1 MLSTVLVVAAAVSV
15 QAVKLTPNAKQS
27 LFDTAFSTDHPPPN
41 MDGDSMDV
49 MPAGF
54 VYENF
59 YSGKDCN
66 GPIVAV
72 TGHPTDLCLLTYQD
86 INTGT
91 PTGSVRYSC
100 NSGASFAP
108 HIYLRCLG

>member
-1 MLSTVLVVAAAVSV
+1 MLFTVLVVAAAVSV
-15 QAVKLTPNAKQS
+15 QAIKLSPNAKAS
-27 LFDTAFSTDHPPPN
+27 LFDVAFASPPPPN
-41 MDGDSMDV
+41 MDTNPV
-49 MPAGF
+49 NPAGF

-86 INTGT
+86 IDNGT
-91 PTGSVRYSC
+91 PTGSVRYTCNAGRSC
-100 NSGASFAP
+100 KIFP
-108 HIYLRCLG
+108 L

>member
-1 MLSTVLVVAAAVSV
+1 MLSTVLVVAAAVSAH
-15 QAVKLTPNAKQS
+15 AVKLTPTAKPS
-27 LFDTAFSTDHPPPN
+27 LFDTAFSADHPPPN
-41 MDGDSMDV
+41 MDTMDV
-49 MPAGF
+49 IPAGF

-86 INTGT
+86 IDNGT

-100 NSGASFAP
+100 NAGASFCCLF
-108 HIYLRCLG
+108 YLRYKGIQ